1 MPNLLCMVATP
12 TRELFS
18 GEIAYADVPGS
29 EGNYGVLS
37 GHEMLVAKNS
47 PGVLTLSGWMPPAT
61 RSAVS
66 PCYEGATQV
75 YADRLTVLARFGVDV
90 DNIDAEAVRKK
101 ADGMRERVAEL
112 EAKHAGHPEVES
124 YGAILE
130 TSPGAPCLVRDPAAR
145 GGRRSCQIARRRI
158 IRVPTEEG
166 EQPSC
171 PPPRMFG
178 SALGYLSP
186 YASSGFAASM
196 ASRSSSR
203 ELMPIFL

>member
-47 PGVLTLSGWMPPAT
+47 PGVLTLWMDAAGNEK
-61 RSAVS
+61 RRFAL
-66 PCYEGATQV
+66 YEGATQV
-75 YADRLTVLARFGVDV
+75 YADRLTGLARFGVDA
-90 DNIDAEAVRKK
+90 DSIDVEAVRKK

-112 EAKHAGHPEVES
+112 EAKHADDPEVES

-130 TSPGAPCLVRDPAAR
+130 TSRARLAWYETQLRVAKGAPAK
-145 GGRRSCQIARRRI
+145 
-158 IRVPTEEG
+158 
-166 EQPSC
+166 
-171 PPPRMFG
+171 
-178 SALGYLSP
+178 
-186 YASSGFAASM
+186 
-196 ASRSSSR
+196 
-203 ELMPIFL
+203 

>member
-47 PGVLTLSGWMPPAT
+47 PGVLTLWMDAAGNEK
-61 RSAVS
+61 RRFAL
-66 PCYEGATQV
+66 YEGATQV

-101 ADGMRERVAEL
+101 ADGMRERRTCQ
-112 EAKHAGHPEVES
+112 
-124 YGAILE
+124 I
-130 TSPGAPCLVRDPAAR
+130 VRPPHHKGTNR
-145 GGRRSCQIARRRI
+145 GG
-158 IRVPTEEG
+158 G
-166 EQPSC
+166 QPSC
-171 PPPRMFG
+171 PLLSCSAPLWGIPRPMRRRDSQPRWRRGAPRG
-178 SALGYLSP
+178 S
-186 YASSGFAASM
+186 
-196 ASRSSSR
+196 
-203 ELMPIFL
+203 

>member
-29 EGNYGVLS
+29 EGIYGVLS

-47 PGVLTLSGWMPPAT
+47 PGVLTLWMDAAGNEK
-61 RSAVS
+61 RRFAL
-66 PCYEGATQV
+66 YEGATQV

-112 EAKHAGHPEVES
+112 EAKHAEVES

-130 TSPGAPCLVRDPAAR
+130 TSRARLAWYETQLRVAEGAPAK
-145 GGRRSCQIARRRI
+145 
-158 IRVPTEEG
+158 
-166 EQPSC
+166 
-171 PPPRMFG
+171 
-178 SALGYLSP
+178 
-186 YASSGFAASM
+186 
-196 ASRSSSR
+196 
-203 ELMPIFL
+203 

>member
-47 PGVLTLSGWMPPAT
+47 PGVLTLWMDAAGNEK
-61 RSAVS
+61 RRFAL
-66 PCYEGATQV
+66 YEGATQV

-112 EAKHAGHPEVES
+112 EAKHADDPEVES

-130 TSPGAPCLVRDPAAR
+130 TSRARLAWYETQLRVAEGAPAK
-145 GGRRSCQIARRRI
+145 
-158 IRVPTEEG
+158 
-166 EQPSC
+166 
-171 PPPRMFG
+171 
-178 SALGYLSP
+178 
-186 YASSGFAASM
+186 
-196 ASRSSSR
+196 
-203 ELMPIFL
+203 